1 MKKANLFIACTALLG
16 AVACNSGSDAGTT
29 TTDSS
34 SSTSNTNT
42 STMSTKSDSTGLT
55 GMNSQSST
63 ANKTPLTGQ
72 DSTFVMKA
80 AAGGMTEVESANV
93 ALTNATNDRVKAY
106 ANMMIADHGKA
117 NQELMSLASGRGV
130 TLPTSLPADKQ
141 KHVDMMK
148 SMKGKNFDSHYAS
161 MMVGDHKTTVDLFE
175 KEANSGSD
183 ADLKAWAAKTLP
195 TLKMHLDSIQA
206 ISKMKM

>member
-16 AVACNSGSDAGTT
+16 AVACNSGSDTGTA

-34 SSTSNTNT
+34 SSTTNSTT
-42 STMSTKSDSTGLT
+42 STMSTQSDSTGLT
-55 GMNSQSST
+55 GMNSSSTT

-80 AAGGMTEVESANV
+80 AAGGMTEIESANV
-93 ALTNATNDRVKAY
+93 ALTNATSDRVKAY

-117 NQELMSLASGRGV
+117 NQELMSLASGRV

-148 SMKGKNFDSHYAS
+148 SMKGKSFDSHYAS